1 MRKKAEVL
9 IRAYES
15 KDRNGLHRVD
25 VEMASETHR
34 KYLIKRGA
42 DVDSADMQFAVRIA
56 ATGGTNM
63 IVEWLLGGMK
73 MEKQE
78 LVRHIK
84 HTLPIDILK
93 FLQNDTDMTF

>member
-1 MRKKAEVL
+1 MKGAHCMFDQFL
-9 IRAYES
+9 IRS
-15 KDRNGLHRVD
+15 
-25 VEMASETHR
+25 
-34 KYLIKRGA
+34 
-42 DVDSADMQFAVRIA
+42 DSLKNVTEYGTVTGFKFAVRIA

-78 LVRHIK
+78 LVRYIK

>member
-1 MRKKAEVL
+1 MQMKAK
-9 IRAYES
+9 IGMAYI
-15 KDRNGLHRVD
+15 GW
-25 VEMASETHR
+25 
-34 KYLIKRGA
+34 
-42 DVDSADMQFAVRIA
+42 
-56 ATGGTNM
+56 TNM
-63 IVEWLLGGMK
+63 IVEWLLGGMR